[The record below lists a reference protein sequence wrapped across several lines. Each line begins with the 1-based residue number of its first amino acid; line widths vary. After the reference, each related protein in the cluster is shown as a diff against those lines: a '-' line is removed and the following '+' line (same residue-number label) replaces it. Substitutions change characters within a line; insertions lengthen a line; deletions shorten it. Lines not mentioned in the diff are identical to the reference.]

1 LNVQHRVSELI
12 ETLAVTYGAIDIRS
26 VAIRNDDSRVG
37 ALYVVRLTYETVDE
51 AQARLQKLARLFPA
65 VKTKLLRIDSIIRPF
80 SEWAEFCTEVEKGVL
95 RVGECDVIMRAR
107 PDVKEPSGYNL
118 RESSGYLQSGHFGMR
133 AFDGLDWPTLCLNL
147 GPVGANPLIEN
158 RLTRDAQLLG
168 YSDTFEPIN
177 RLCELNVSL
186 SQPGGCAFYLS
197 VPAFA
202 TVSRLSVNL
211 SEKRVIATISRHNAL
226 PDLMAF
232 AGLRGY
238 TAAAGDPL
246 RVQLQV
252 PIVTEKKEGKLL
264 IATASTQFESLDIDD
279 WIRVRLVH
287 PEIGEIKQT
296 ENYARLLISPAERN
310 ILLEALKRF
319 CGDSELENLLVEP
332 HNVKAP
338 RLNESAAFELHV
350 SWLLGLY
357 GFSTLVLGNYEH
369 IVAPNTKVQM
379 ASVDILAAKQPDRV
393 LLLVA
398 CTLNPAKP
406 EDFGNLRYAR
416 AILARETFA
425 GTAVNIIPVLFTAAT
440 GGASIDTTDDLLDP
454 VRTVD
459 GDDMLRLLELL
470 GEGQE
475 ARFLQFLGNPTL
487 SSL

>member
-1 LNVQHRVSELI
+1 MHTVGELV

-26 VAIRNDDSRVG
+26 AAIRDDDCWVAAVS
-37 ALYVVRLTYETVDE
+37 VVRLTYEAVDQ
-51 AQARLQKLARLFPA
+51 AQARLQKLERRFPA
-65 VKTKLLRIDSIIRPF
+65 VKTKLLRIDSTIRPF
-80 SEWAEFCTEVEKGVL
+80 SEWAEFCAGVEKGVL
-95 RVGECDVIMRAR
+95 RVGECDVIMRSQ
-107 PDVKEPSGYNL
+107 PNSKEPCGYNL
-118 RESSGYLQSGHFGMR
+118 RESPGYLLSGHFGMR
-133 AFDGLDWPTLCLNL
+133 AFDGFDWPTLYLNL
-147 GPVGANPLIEN
+147 GLLGPNPLMEN
-158 RLTRDAQLLG
+158 RLTKGAQLLG
-168 YSDTFEPIN
+168 YSDAFEPVN

-202 TVSRLSVNL
+202 TVSSISVNL
-211 SEKRVIATISRHNAL
+211 SEKRVTAAINRHNAL

-232 AGLRGY
+232 AGLRGS
-238 TAAAGDPL
+238 AAAGDLL
-246 RVQLQV
+246 REQLQV
-252 PIVTEKKEGKLL
+252 PIVTEKEEGKLVS
-264 IATASTQFESLDIDD
+264 ATASTRFESLNLDD

-287 PEIGEIKQT
+287 PNIGEIKRT
-296 ENYARLLISPAERN
+296 EDYARLLISPAERN
-310 ILLEALKRF
+310 ILFEALKRF
-319 CGDSELENLLVEP
+319 CGDSEFENLLVEP

-350 SWLLGLY
+350 SWLLGMY
-357 GFSTLVLGNYEH
+357 GFSTIVLGNYEH

-398 CTLNPAKP
+398 CTLNPPKP

-416 AILARETFA
+416 EILARETFA
-425 GTAVNIIPVLFTAAT
+425 GTAVNIVPVLFTAAT
-440 GGASIDTTDDLLDP
+440 GGASVDTTDDLLDP

-459 GDDMLRLLELL
+459 GDDTLRLLELL

-475 ARFLQFLGNPTL
+475 VRFLQFLGNPAL